1 MTPFRKLNHRAFALA
16 LLGTFAIGPASNAV
30 AEDLLPTLAAAES
43 DVSPGAAADGEPP
56 SAPDLSNTTIG
67 HIEIVNDNIFDL
79 ENPEENKSLYR
90 FANKIHIKTRPSVIE
105 SQLLFESGDSYS
117 KRVLDETER
126 LLRSNRY
133 MVNAEITPTKVED
146 GVVDLVVRTTDVWTL
161 SPSISFSR
169 GGGENSGG
177 IGLKEYNLLGYGT
190 RLGVGYKTNVDRD
203 SLSLELSDR
212 NLFGSRNFIDVGYS
226 NNSDG
231 YQHLFDLSKPFYS
244 LDSTRS
250 RGVLLRNGRSIEALY
265 DLGEV
270 VSRYELD
277 AEIYDAFAGWS
288 AGLRNGWVRRYTAG
302 VVYDERQFGTVED
315 DLLPLSPLP
324 PDRLYV
330 FPFIGVELVED
341 DFIEEKNVDQIG
353 RVEDRNL
360 GMRFS
365 ARIGYASEQ
374 FGSTADS
381 WQLQSYFSKALYK
394 SGSAILL
401 LNSSLTGRIEGSEA
415 QNAQLSIASRYDYRQ
430 SKKRLFHMRFSAS
443 AGHNLDLDNPVY
455 LGGDNGLRGYPL
467 RYQTGDSSFLFTVE
481 QRFFTDWYPFR
492 LFRVGGAIFFDAGR
506 TWGESPASSE
516 QLGWLTDVG
525 VGLRIANSR
534 SGVGRMFHIDLAFPL
549 DGEDDIDKVQ
559 ILVVAKRGF

>member
-1 MTPFRKLNHRAFALA
+1 MA
-16 LLGTFAIGPASNAV
+16 LLAITAFGPTSYAV
-30 AEDLLPTLAAAES
+30 AEDVVSTLSEAETS
-43 DVSPGAAADGEPP
+43 VSPDAAADGEPP
-56 SAPDLSNTTIG
+56 RVPDLSNTTIG
-67 HIEIVNDNIFDL
+67 YIVIVNENIFDL
-79 ENPEENKSLYR
+79 ENPAENKALYR

-105 SQLLFESGDSYS
+105 SQLLFKSGDSYS

-133 MVNAEITPTKVED
+133 MANAEITPTKVED
-146 GVVDLVVRTTDVWTL
+146 GVVDLEVRTTDVWTL
-161 SPSISFSR
+161 SPSISFRR

-190 RLGVGYKTNVDRD
+190 YLGVGYRTNVDRD

-212 NLFGSRNFIDVGYS
+212 NLFGSRNLIEFAYA

-231 YQHLFDLSKPFYS
+231 YRYVFDLIRPFYS

-250 RGVLLRNGRSIEALY
+250 RGVLLSNGRSIESLY
-265 DLGEV
+265 DRGEI

-277 AEIYDAFAGWS
+277 TEMYEAFAGWS

-302 VVYDERQFGTVED
+302 IVYDDHRFGAVED

-324 PDRLYV
+324 PDRHYV

-381 WQLQSYFSKALYK
+381 WQLRSYFGKALYK
-394 SGSAILL
+394 SKGAILL
-401 LNSSLTGRIEGSEA
+401 LNSSLTGRFEDGEA
-415 QNAQLSIASRYDYRQ
+415 QNAQFSIASRYDYRQ
-430 SKKRLFHMRFSAS
+430 SQKRLFHMRFSAS
-443 AGHNLDLDNPVY
+443 AGHNLDVDNPVY

-467 RYQTGDSSFLFTVE
+467 RYQGGDSSFLFTAE

-492 LFRVGGAIFFDAGR
+492 LFHVGGAIFFDAGR
-506 TWGESPASSE
+506 TWGEDPAGGE
-516 QLGWLTDVG
+516 QLGWLRDVG
-525 VGLRIANSR
+525 IGLRIGNTR

-549 DGEDDIDKVQ
+549 DGEDDIDNVQ
-559 ILVVAKRGF
+559 ILVEAKRGF